1 MVNPATLTVRN
12 LAVAIGGRRLL
23 EAVDLQIECGAVMS
37 VIGPNGA
44 GKTTLL
50 RAIAGEFTQHRASVS
65 GSVDFA
71 GRDLSSW
78 PLASRALQMAVLP
91 QSNLL
96 NFPFLVIEVIE
107 LGRVPHSSGYRVDQ
121 QIVNTVAELMD
132 VKHLLRREYT
142 QLSGGEKQRVQLAR
156 VFAQLWSDTPAPPRL
171 LLLDEPLQALDY
183 GHQRQVMQA
192 IASLAQQGVAV
203 LQVMHDVNLAAQ
215 FSQHMLALVAGKMCE
230 SGSVERIMQSET
242 LAQIFGVQL
251 HVVRH
256 PRDGHPVLV

>member
-1 MVNPATLTVRN
+1 MRELQ
-12 LAVAIGGRRLL
+12 VAIGGRPLL
-23 EAVDLQIECGAVMS
+23 EAVNLQLGCGEVMS

-50 RAIAGEFTQHRASVS
+50 RAIAGEFSQHQASVR
-65 GSVDFA
+65 GSIEFA
-71 GRDLSSW
+71 GRNLSSW
-78 PLASRALQMAVLP
+78 TLASRALQLAVLP

-96 NFPFLVIEVIE
+96 NFPFLVCEVIE
-107 LGRVPHSSGYRVDQ
+107 LGRVPHSSGHRVDQ
-121 QIVNTVAELMD
+121 QVVNTVAGLMD
-132 VKHLLRREYT
+132 VEHLLQRVYT

-156 VFAQLWSDTPAPPRL
+156 VFAQLWSDEPALPRL

-192 IASLAQQGVAV
+192 IRGLAQQGVAV

-215 FSQHMLALVAGKMCE
+215 FSQRMLALVAGRMHE
-230 SGSVERIMQSET
+230 SGSVEQIMQSQT
-242 LAQIFGVQL
+242 LQQIFGVEL

-256 PRDGHPVLV
+256 PQDGHPVLL